1 MRPDVLWCV
10 HCPDHSL
17 VTWHVTRVTRVKAP
31 DHGECHCGVHPPICP
46 RHLVQ
51 AQATAHSWRE
61 SQTRGFIVDSG
72 WHGGCFALNIKSC
85 SLIFFPRHPSHRLNG
100 ARLDNQALGGA
111 RPGLFRTHQV
121 TLSWVGP
128 ELISNNIIPDII
140 SRLSKDASDTK
151 FDILPQFTYTYAFNL
166 PQTPNFLALTL
177 TNSSLSPRH

>member
-1 MRPDVLWCV
+1 MSLRSAPANLSPSPGAGPGYC
-10 HCPDHSL
+10 SL
-17 VTWHVTRVTRVKAP
+17 VTRIADT
-31 DHGECHCGVHPPICP
+31 GIYCG
-46 RHLVQ
+46 LGM
-51 AQATAHSWRE
+51 
-61 SQTRGFIVDSG
+61 TRGM
-72 WHGGCFALNIKSC
+72 LC
-85 SLIFFPRHPSHRLNG
+85 SEYKKLQSHIFPRHTSHRLNG